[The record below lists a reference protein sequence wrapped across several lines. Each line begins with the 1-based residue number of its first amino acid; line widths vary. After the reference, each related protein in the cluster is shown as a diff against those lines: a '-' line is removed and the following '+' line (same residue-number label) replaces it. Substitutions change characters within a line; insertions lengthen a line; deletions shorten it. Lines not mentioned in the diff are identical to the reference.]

1 MGLHRMASRLE
12 AEADAGWPGLVDF
25 LTVAGLKDAQLE
37 RALSLLANAE
47 VSNIGALRSGFS
59 RLAPSF
65 KAGSRQ
71 LITNALA
78 ARGPQP
84 AEAALPRVIFSVT
97 VSFKRAAGG
106 HRAPRAARGED

>member
-1 MGLHRMASRLE
+1 MKSYPFLLNRLGSRELAGTRCGAFEIAYFWLRALRKLGGSWGYIEMACRQE

-59 RLAPSF
+59 RLAPSC
-65 KAGSRQ
+65 SRR
-71 LITNALA
+71 
-78 ARGPQP
+78 AR
-84 AEAALPRVIFSVT
+84 AS
-97 VSFKRAAGG
+97 
-106 HRAPRAARGED
+106 